1 MVIDTMSMEA
11 VEEEEQLGFESE
23 EENSELSDDELQEA
37 FAKGLLKPGMNVLV
51 NKAKKF
57 VNNVEGMKQC
67 LADLRKDLPWVER
80 LDLTNLPA
88 EDIISMAEGKIPSTT
103 NGDVN
108 ADDDFQREMF
118 FYRQAQATVLE
129 ALPLLN
135 KHDIATKRPDDY
147 FAEMAK
153 SDQHMQKIR
162 KKLISKQM
170 ILERSEKAKKLREQ
184 RKFGK
189 KVQVEVIQ
197 KRQKEKKAMM
207 TAVKKYQKGMTDK
220 LDFLEGDQKAGKD
233 SAQVSKKGQNKKGP
247 SAKRKFKDQKFGFG
261 GKKSG
266 KKWNTKESYNDVS
279 SFRAKVAHA
288 KGGKGGKKG
297 KGGKQNKRPGKSV
310 RKKMKGRSTAI
321 SEADVHLL
329 CERTDLLERPGVSV
343 YHRHHLE
350 IEGLVYGPR
359 PSNTLLDQTDR
370 DDSIA
375 EKETLS

>member
-1 MVIDTMSMEA
+1 MESA
-11 VEEEEQLGFESE
+11 EEDAQLGQESE
-23 EENSELSDDELQEA
+23 EEYSDLSDNELQEA
-37 FAKGLLKPGMNVLV
+37 FAQGLLKPGMNVLV
-51 NKAKKF
+51 DESKKF
-57 VNNVEGMKQC
+57 VNNVEGLKHC
-67 LADLRKDLPWVER
+67 LADFRKDLPWVER
-80 LDLTNLPA
+80 LDLTNLPV
-88 EDIISMAEGKIPSTT
+88 EDVLAKVEGKLPDST
-103 NGDVN
+103 NGGVN

-135 KHDIATKRPDDY
+135 KHSIPTKRPDDY

-153 SDQHMQKIR
+153 SDQQMQKIR

-189 KVQVEVIQ
+189 KVQIEVIQ

-207 TAVKKYQKGMTDK
+207 SAVKKYQKGMTDK
-220 LDFLEGDQKAGKD
+220 LDFLEGDQKSGKD
-233 SAQVSKKGQNKKGP
+233 SSHGSKKAANKKGP
-247 SAKRKFKDQKFGFG
+247 NAKRKYKDQKFGFG

-288 KGGKGGKKG
+288 KGNKGGKKG

-310 RKKMKGRSTAI
+310 RRKMKGRS
-321 SEADVHLL
+321 
-329 CERTDLLERPGVSV
+329 
-343 YHRHHLE
+343 
-350 IEGLVYGPR
+350 
-359 PSNTLLDQTDR
+359 
-370 DDSIA
+370 
-375 EKETLS
+375 

>member
-1 MVIDTMSMEA
+1 MESA
-11 VEEEEQLGFESE
+11 EEEALLGEESEESE
-23 EENSELSDDELQEA
+23 EENSELSDSELQEA

-51 NKAKKF
+51 DKTKKL
-57 VNNVEGMKQC
+57 VNNVEGLKQC
-67 LADLRKDLPWVER
+67 LADFRKELPWPER
-80 LDLTNLPA
+80 LDVTNLPA
-88 EDIISMAEGKIPSTT
+88 EDVISKAEGKVPNVTK
-103 NGDVN
+103 GDIN

-118 FYRQAQATVLE
+118 FYRQAQAAVLE

-135 KHDIATKRPDDY
+135 KHGVATKRPDDY

-170 ILERSEKAKKLREQ
+170 MLEKSEKAKKLREQ

-207 TAVKKYQKGMTDK
+207 SAVKKYQKGMTDK
-220 LDFLEGDQKAGKD
+220 LDFLEGDKKTAGKD
-233 SAQVSKKGQNKKGP
+233 ASQGPKKALNKKGKLKCDCYFD
-247 SAKRKFKDQKFGFG
+247 SSNAKRKYKDQKFGFG

-279 SFRAKVAHA
+279 SFRAKTAHG
-288 KGGKGGKKG
+288 KGGKGGNKG

-310 RKKMKGRSTAI
+310 RKKMKSRS
-321 SEADVHLL
+321 
-329 CERTDLLERPGVSV
+329 
-343 YHRHHLE
+343 
-350 IEGLVYGPR
+350 
-359 PSNTLLDQTDR
+359 
-370 DDSIA
+370 
-375 EKETLS
+375 

>member
-1 MVIDTMSMEA
+1 MDSA
-11 VEEEEQLGFESE
+11 EEEALLGQESE

-37 FAKGLLKPGMNVLV
+37 FAKGLLKPGINVLV
-51 NKAKKF
+51 DKPKKL
-57 VNNVEGMKQC
+57 VNNVEGLKQC
-67 LADLRKDLPWVER
+67 LADFRKGLPWVER

-88 EDIISMAEGKIPSTT
+88 EDIISKADGKVPSQT
-103 NGDVN
+103 NGELN

-135 KHDIATKRPDDY
+135 KHGIATSRPDDY

-170 ILERSEKAKKLREQ
+170 ILEKSEKAKKLREQ

-189 KVQVEVIQ
+189 KVQIEVIQ

-207 TAVKKYQKGMTDK
+207 SAVKKYQKGMTDK
-220 LDFLEGDQKAGKD
+220 LDFLEGDQKSGKD
-233 SAQVSKKGQNKKGP
+233 SAQGSKNALNKKGP
-247 SAKRKFKDQKFGFG
+247 SAKRKYKDQKFGFG

-266 KKWNTKESYNDVS
+266 KKWNTKDSYNDVS

-310 RKKMKGRSTAI
+310 RRKMKARS
-321 SEADVHLL
+321 
-329 CERTDLLERPGVSV
+329 
-343 YHRHHLE
+343 
-350 IEGLVYGPR
+350 
-359 PSNTLLDQTDR
+359 
-370 DDSIA
+370 
-375 EKETLS
+375 